1 MVAEPSTPGRAWAGQ
16 EVWFM
21 ANPTKGP
28 GALTLAMALLSAEA
42 RKIPCTEATMAEGRT
57 F

>member
-1 MVAEPSTPGRAWAGQ
+1 
-16 EVWFM
+16 M